1 MFNLKAVLPLAA
13 ALLLSVAGAHATVRT
28 ETGLSESAAGKSET
42 YRLNVPTEKE
52 IATTQIRLVVP
63 AGVVISRFQ
72 VTPGFTRTVKKNAAG
87 LVTEVVWKG
96 RVAPM
101 EYARLFFQAKNPAV
115 SAIWAGALA
124 VSSTDLVRRSWRVS
138 RVKGAVLAPYAAWTV
153 FATALSGEIWRL
165 NG

>member
-1 MFNLKAVLPLAA
+1 MFNLKTVLPLAA

-28 ETGLSESAAGKSET
+28 ETGLTESAAGKSET

-72 VTPGFTRTVKKNAAG
+72 VTPGFTRTVKRDAAG

-101 EYARLFFQAKNPAV
+101 EYARFFFQAKNPA
-115 SAIWAGALA
+115 AAGEVVWKIYQTYSDGSVVAWDDTNPA
-124 VSSTDLVRRSWRVS
+124 EGPASKTT
-138 RVKGAVLAPYAAWTV
+138 VK
-153 FATALSGEIWRL
+153 
-165 NG
+165 

>member
-1 MFNLKAVLPLAA
+1 MFNLKTILTLAA

-28 ETGLSESAAGKSET
+28 ETGLTESAAGKSET

-72 VTPGFTRTVKKNAAG
+72 VTPGFTRTVKKDANG
-87 LVTEVVWKG
+87 LVTEIVWTG

-101 EYARLFFQAKNPAV
+101 EYARFFFQAKNPAT
-115 SAIWAGALA
+115 AGEVVWKIYQTYSDGSVVAWDDTNPA
-124 VSSTDLVRRSWRVS
+124 EGPAS
-138 RVKGAVLAPYAAWTV
+138 RTTVK
-153 FATALSGEIWRL
+153 
-165 NG
+165 

>member
-1 MFNLKAVLPLAA
+1 MFNLKTVLPLAA

-28 ETGLSESAAGKSET
+28 ETGLTESAAGKSET

-72 VTPGFTRTVKKNAAG
+72 VTPGFTRTVKKDAAG

-101 EYARLFFQAKNPAV
+101 EYARFFFQARNPAQ
-115 SAIWAGALA
+115 AGE
-124 VSSTDLVRRSWRVS
+124 LVWKVYQTYSDGSVVAWDDADPARGPAGRTT
-138 RVKGAVLAPYAAWTV
+138 VK
-153 FATALSGEIWRL
+153 
-165 NG
+165 

>member
-28 ETGLSESAAGKSET
+28 ETGLSESTAGRSET

-52 IATTQIRLVVP
+52 MATTQIRLVVP

-72 VTPGFTRTVKKNAAG
+72 VTPGFTRTVKKDAAG

-101 EYARLFFQAKNPAV
+101 EYARFFFQAKNPA
-115 SAIWAGALA
+115 AAGEVVWKVYQTYSDGSVVAWDDTNPA
-124 VSSTDLVRRSWRVS
+124 EGPAS
-138 RVKGAVLAPYAAWTV
+138 RTTVK
-153 FATALSGEIWRL
+153 
-165 NG
+165 

>member
-13 ALLLSVAGAHATVRT
+13 ALFLSVAGAHATVRT
-28 ETGLSESAAGKSET
+28 ETGLTESAAGKSET

-72 VTPGFTRTVKKNAAG
+72 VTPGFTRTVKKDAAG

-101 EYARLFFQAKNPAV
+101 EYARFFFQAKNPA
-115 SAIWAGALA
+115 AAGEVVWKVYQTYSDGSVVAWDDTNPA
-124 VSSTDLVRRSWRVS
+124 EGPAS
-138 RVKGAVLAPYAAWTV
+138 RTTVK
-153 FATALSGEIWRL
+153 
-165 NG
+165 

>member
-13 ALLLSVAGAHATVRT
+13 ALFLSVAEAHATVRT
-28 ETGLSESAAGKSET
+28 ETGLTESAAGKSET

-72 VTPGFTRTVKKNAAG
+72 VTPGFTRTVKKDASG

-101 EYARLFFQAKNPAV
+101 EYARFFFQAKNPAV
-115 SAIWAGALA
+115 AGEVVWKIYQTYSDGSVVAWDDTNPA
-124 VSSTDLVRRSWRVS
+124 EGPAS
-138 RVKGAVLAPYAAWTV
+138 RTTVK
-153 FATALSGEIWRL
+153 
-165 NG
+165 